1 TMMRIDPGAT
11 IGIIGGGQLG
21 RMLAVAASRL
31 GYRTH
36 VFTPETDSPAQQVAS
51 ETTIAAYDD
60 IDALRHFAQ
69 SVAVVTYEFENIPH
83 ACLSMLEKAVTVS
96 PSADIL
102 RLSQHRGRE
111 KAFLRE
117 NGIAIAP
124 YAFVQSAKE
133 LEAAIQEVGPAGVL
147 KTAEFGY
154 DGKGQIRLT
163 RNSNAAKM
171 WEKLGTDEAVY
182 EGFVDFECEISVI
195 VARNE
200 ASGAVAYPPVQNI
213 HVKHILDT
221 TIAPA
226 PISKSTRKKAEEVAL
241 KVAEA
246 CDLRGL
252 LAVEMFVTRKGEVL
266 VNELAPRP
274 HNSGHWTLDA
284 CVTDQFE
291 QAIRAICG
299 LPLGSTR
306 RLYNAVM
313 KNLIGEEVNLW
324 HEYVQEPNAKVH
336 LYGKKEI
343 REGRKM
349 GHVTRLGKKAKA
361 AKFAWGLKDGEH

>member
-1 TMMRIDPGAT
+1 MARINPGAT

-21 RMLAVAASRL
+21 RMLAIAAARL

-51 ETTIAAYDD
+51 QTTIAPYDD
-60 IDALRHFAQ
+60 LEALKQFAE
-69 SVAVVTYEFENIPH
+69 SVAAVTYEFENIPH
-83 ACLSMLEKAVTVS
+83 ASLSFLEKAILVS

-111 KAFLRE
+111 KAMLKQH
-117 NGIAIAP
+117 GIAIAP
-124 YAFVQSAKE
+124 YRDVTSAEKLKQAC
-133 LEAAIQEVGPAGVL
+133 LEIGVPGIL
-147 KTAEFGY
+147 KTAELGY
-154 DGKGQIRLT
+154 DGKGQIKINT
-163 RNSNAAKM
+163 EADYAQA
-171 WEKLGTDEAVY
+171 WAKLGVDEAVY
-182 EGFVDFECEISVI
+182 EGFVQFECEISVI

-200 ASGAVAYPPVQNI
+200 MSGCVAYPPVQNI
-213 HVKHILDT
+213 HENHILDM

-226 PISKSTRKKAEEVAL
+226 PIEKNVRREAVAIAKNIAEVL
-241 KVAEA
+241 
-246 CDLRGL
+246 DLHGI
-252 LAVEMFVTRKGEVL
+252 LAVEMFVTREGRVL

-274 HNSGHWTLDA
+274 HNSGHWTIDA
-284 CVTDQFE
+284 CVTSQFE

-299 LPLGSTR
+299 LPLGSPR

-313 KNLIGEEVNLW
+313 KNLVGKEVLKW
-324 HEYVQEPNAKVH
+324 YDYLQEPNTKVH

-349 GHVTRLGKKAKA
+349 GHVTRLGKKAKP
-361 AKFAWGLKDGEH
+361 AKFKWSIL